1 MAYFWPE
8 LWTMK
13 GIAVL
18 WASMVMACLVANAQ
32 TEIFNPMKDAIKGGD
47 ATTLVKYFA
56 QAVDINLEGNINTYS
71 KAQSEFVLKD
81 FFKKHPVND
90 FSIVHTGFL
99 TNVSVRLTSAF
110 LHMNRQYWYGHC
122 RIYCASIHNQRLP
135 RKNLFA
141 FRSTHP
147 HQASAQDALRF
158 PPWSVRQNR
167 HVRL

>member
-1 MAYFWPE
+1 
-8 LWTMK
+8 MK

-18 WASMVMACLVANAQ
+18 WVLMVMACLVANAQ

-90 FSIVHTGFL
+90 FSIVHTGSSKGGLQFAIGRYL
-99 TNVSVRLTSAF
+99 SGTAGYSVLMRVRLV
-110 LHMNRQYWYGHC
+110 GED
-122 RIYCASIHNQRLP
+122 
-135 RKNLFA
+135 NLVHEISF
-141 FRSTHP
+141 
-147 HQASAQDALRF
+147 
-158 PPWSVRQNR
+158 VKE
-167 HVRL
+167 